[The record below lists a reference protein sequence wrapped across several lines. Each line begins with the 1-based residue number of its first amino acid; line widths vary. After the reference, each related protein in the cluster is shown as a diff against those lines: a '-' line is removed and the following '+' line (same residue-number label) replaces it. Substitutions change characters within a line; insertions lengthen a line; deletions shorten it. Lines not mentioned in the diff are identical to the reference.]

1 MFISKKL
8 MRKTEKK
15 KTVSAVVPVFNEEK
29 TVGKVVEALL
39 NCDLITEVICVND
52 GSEDKS
58 LEVLKSFGGKIKLIN
73 LKRNSGKGAAMASGV
88 KEARGEIVA
97 FFDSDLDNLSSKH
110 IKTLLD
116 PILKG
121 EAQVVLGY
129 PTRRKDASNI
139 FAYLTGERAYFR
151 NRLLPHLD
159 RLAKTKRG
167 AETFLNSLFRRDEM
181 MVIPLTGLIHLQKYE
196 KLKFSEALRDYLAEA
211 VEIAQEIGRKEVLSR
226 EDYQKIMSFAKVKTF
241 KGLKT
246 KINEVKNKKVKELLN
261 RYVLKYMALAK
272 KKLQDLL

>member
-1 MFISKKL
+1 M
-8 MRKTEKK
+8 K

-39 NCDLITEVICVND
+39 NCNLITEVICVND

-97 FFDSDLDNLSSKH
+97 FFDSDLDNLSSEH
-110 IKTLLD
+110 IKTLLN

-139 FAYLTGERAYFR
+139 FAHLTGERAYFR

-211 VEIAQEIGRKEVLSR
+211 VEIAQEIGRRGVLSK
-226 EDYQKIMSFAKVKTF
+226 EDYQKIMALSKVETLKS
-241 KGLKT
+241 LKT
-246 KINEVKNKKVKELLN
+246 KVDEVKNKKVKEFLN
-261 RYVLKYMALAK
+261 RYVLRYMALVK
-272 KKLQDLL
+272 ESFKILQGD